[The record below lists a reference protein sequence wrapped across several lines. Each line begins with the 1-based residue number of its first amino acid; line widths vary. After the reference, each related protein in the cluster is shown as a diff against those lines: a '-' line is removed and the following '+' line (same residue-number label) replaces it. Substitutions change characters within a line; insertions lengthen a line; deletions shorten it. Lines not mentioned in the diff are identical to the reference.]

1 MKHVTLPGG
10 EVVPSMGQGTWKMGE
25 RAERRSDEIASLR
38 AGVELGMTLV
48 DTAEM
53 YGDGAAEVL
62 ICEALG
68 DRRDELFLVSKA
80 YPQNAS
86 RSRLT
91 GACEASLKRLGTDR
105 LDLYLLHWRGS
116 VPLAE
121 TVEAMKALKSAGKIR
136 HWGVSNLDTND
147 MDQLVA
153 AGGDGCVTDQILYNL
168 VRRGPELDLLP
179 WLAQHKVPV
188 MAYSPVE
195 QGRLTSHPALDKVA
209 AQVGATPA
217 QVALAWTLR
226 HDGLIAIPKTSS
238 IAHVRENRAAADI
251 VLSDADLA
259 TLDAAFPR
267 PASRRPLE
275 ML

>member
-25 RAERRSDEIASLR
+25 RAERRSDEIAALR

-53 YGDGAAEVL
+53 YGDGAAETL

-68 DRRDELFLVSKA
+68 DRRDQLFLVSKA

-86 RSRLT
+86 RSRLAS
-91 GACEASLKRLGTDR
+91 ACEASLKRLGTDR

-121 TVEAMKALKSAGKIR
+121 TIEAMESLKSAGKIR
-136 HWGVSNLDTND
+136 HWGVSNLDTDD
-147 MDQLVA
+147 MDELVA

-188 MAYSPVE
+188 MAYRGRYIERTQIYAKVSPDLRRRASGE
-195 QGRLTSHPALDKVA
+195 A
-209 AQVGATPA
+209 A
-217 QVALAWTLR
+217 
-226 HDGLIAIPKTSS
+226 
-238 IAHVRENRAAADI
+238 
-251 VLSDADLA
+251 
-259 TLDAAFPR
+259 
-267 PASRRPLE
+267 
-275 ML
+275 

>member
-1 MKHVTLPGG
+1 MKHVTLPCG

-25 RAERRSDEIASLR
+25 RAERRSDEIAALR

-226 HDGLIAIPKTSS
+226 HDGLIAIPKASS